1 MRVEPKT
8 EAEVQEANLLPAGV
22 YDFEV
27 AEAEEGM
34 SKAGNDM
41 VTLKL
46 RFERPEGGTVSIL
59 DWLVAT
65 DGMAYKTRHF
75 AETTGMLND
84 YERGEMLAHQMIGK
98 TGTAKLGITPAKG
111 EYRAKNSVL
120 DYLPQSGASASMNGS
135 KPKTDDFDDSVPF

>member
-1 MRVEPKT
+1 MRFEPKT
-8 EAEVQEANLLPAGV
+8 EQEVQEANLLEPGV

-27 AEAEEGM
+27 MEAEEGT

-46 RFERPEGGTVSIL
+46 RLESPDGRSVTAL

-75 AETTGMLND
+75 AETTGQLSD
-84 YERGEMLAHQMIGK
+84 YERGELLAHKMVGR
-98 TGTAKLGITPAKG
+98 TGSAKVGIAPAKG
-111 EYRAKNSVL
+111 EYRAKNSIN
-120 DYLPQSGASASMNGS
+120 DYVGVAGSNSAPSKTSG
-135 KPKTDDFDDSVPF
+135 PELVDDEVPF